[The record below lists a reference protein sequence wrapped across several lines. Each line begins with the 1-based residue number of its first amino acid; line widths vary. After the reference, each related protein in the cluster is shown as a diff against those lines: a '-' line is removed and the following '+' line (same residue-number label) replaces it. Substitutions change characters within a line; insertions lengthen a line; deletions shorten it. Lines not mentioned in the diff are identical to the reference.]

1 MFRDN
6 LNIALTE
13 LRANRLRSL
22 LTMLGI
28 VIGIAS
34 VIAIMTVGNSMNRA
48 VSESMSG
55 LGASNMSF
63 YVTQIDMD
71 YSDSN
76 FVREMKPRDMADEE
90 MFRDIEDRF
99 KGRIKG
105 VSLTKSVGDGNIGQR
120 KQELSTSIYGVNR
133 VALESKNLNIVAGR
147 LLRPRDYVNRA
158 KVAVISSKLS
168 DELYGK
174 DPEKAIGQSIE
185 CMIGEKFVGYSVI
198 GVYEHQASSDDF
210 AFGGGS
216 TECYIPL
223 MTAIIQMNEDYLFSD
238 FDVVAMPEED
248 PEKLLEEIKDYV
260 NEKYYREND
269 AYHIDGYSM
278 SSWIKESEKMTRTL
292 TLALSA
298 IAAISLLVGGIG
310 VMNIMVVSITER
322 TKEIGIRKALGATN
336 QAIRMQFITESI
348 VMCFVG
354 GLIGVVVGIGA
365 GLVISRMMNYPGAVP
380 VIWIFISVAFSA
392 AFGVFFGL
400 YPANKAAKM
409 DPIEALRY
417 E

>member
-34 VIAIMTVGNSMNRA
+34 VIAIMTVGNSMNKA
-48 VSESMSG
+48 VTESMSG

-63 YVTQIDMD
+63 YVTQIYNGPDDMGVERD
-71 YSDSN
+71 
-76 FVREMKPRDMADEE
+76 MKPRDMANED
-90 MFRDIEDRF
+90 MFKDIEERF

-105 VSLTKSVGDGNIGQR
+105 VSLTKTVGDGSIGQS
-120 KQELSTSIYGVNR
+120 KKDETVSINGVNSI
-133 VALESKNLNIVAGR
+133 ALESKNLNIVAGR
-147 LLRPRDYVNRA
+147 LLRPKDYVNRA
-158 KVAVISSKLS
+158 KVVIISSKLAE
-168 DELYGK
+168 DLYGK
-174 DPEKAIGQSIE
+174 DPERAIGQSLE
-185 CMIGEKFVGYSVI
+185 FMVNGKFVGYSVI
-198 GVYEHQASSDDF
+198 GVYEHQASKNDF
-210 AFGGGS
+210 TFGGGS

-223 MTAIIQMNEDYLFSD
+223 RTALMQMNEDFLFSD
-238 FDVVAMPEED
+238 FDVVALPEED
-248 PEKLLEEIKDYV
+248 PEKLLTEIKDYL
-260 NEKYYREND
+260 NEKYYSEND
-269 AYHIDGYSM
+269 AYNIDGYSM
-278 SSWIKESEKMTRTL
+278 SSWIKESEKMTKTL

-336 QAIRMQFITESI
+336 QAIRLQFITESI
-348 VMCFVG
+348 VMCFAG
-354 GLIGVVVGIGA
+354 GLIGVVLGIVA
-365 GLVISRMMNYPGAVP
+365 GMLISRAMSYPATVP
-380 VIWIFISVAFSA
+380 VFWIFVSVGFSV

>member
-13 LRANRLRSL
+13 LRANRLRSF

-34 VIAIMTVGNSMNRA
+34 VIAIMTVGSSMNKA
-48 VSESMSG
+48 VTESMSG

-63 YVTQIDMD
+63 YVTQID
-71 YSDSN
+71 YSSD
-76 FVREMKPRDMADEE
+76 VMRDMKPRDMASEE
-90 MFRDIEDRF
+90 MFEDIEDRF

-105 VSLTKSVGDGNIGQR
+105 VSLTKTVGDGSVGQS
-120 KQELSTSIYGVNR
+120 KQDLTVSINGVNR
-133 VALESKNLNIVAGR
+133 TALESKNLNIIAGR
-147 LLRPRDYVNRA
+147 LLMPRDYVNRA
-158 KVAVISSKLS
+158 KVVIISSKLAE
-168 DELYGK
+168 DLYGK
-174 DPEKAIGQSIE
+174 DPKKAIGQSLEI
-185 CMIGEKFVGYSVI
+185 MAGNKFVGYSVI
-198 GVYEHQASSDDF
+198 GVYEHQASKSDF
-210 AFGGGS
+210 IYSGGEGS
-216 TECYIPL
+216 TEAYIPL
-223 MTAIIQMNEDYLFSD
+223 RTAIAQMNDDYLFSD
-238 FDVVAMPEED
+238 FDVVALPEED
-248 PEKLLEEIKDYV
+248 PEKLLEEIKDYL
-260 NEKYYREND
+260 NEKYYRDND
-269 AYHIDGYSM
+269 AYNIDGYSM
-278 SSWIKESEKMTRTL
+278 SSWIKESEKMTKTL

-336 QAIRMQFITESI
+336 QAIRLQFITESI

-354 GLIGVVVGIGA
+354 GLIGVVLGIAA
-365 GLVISRMMNYPGAVP
+365 GMGISKAMSYPGTVP
-380 VIWIFISVAFSA
+380 VFWIFVSVAFSV

>member
-6 LNIALTE
+6 LDIALTE
-13 LRANRLRSL
+13 LRANRLRTL

-34 VIAIMTVGNSMNRA
+34 VIAIMTVGNSMNKA
-48 VSESMSG
+48 VSASMNEM
-55 LGASNMSF
+55 GAGNMSF
-63 YVTQIDMD
+63 YVTQKERG
-71 YSDSN
+71 SDVP
-76 FVREMKPRDMADEE
+76 VREKKARDMADED
-90 MFRDIEDRF
+90 MLNDIEERF
-99 KGRIKG
+99 RGRIKG
-105 VSLTKSVGDGNIGQR
+105 VALSKSVGDGKIGQR
-120 KQELSTSIYGVNR
+120 KKELTVSIVGVNAI
-133 VALESKNLNIVAGR
+133 ALESKNLNMVAGR
-147 LLRPRDYVNRA
+147 QFRQKDYSDRA
-158 KVAVISSKLS
+158 KVVIISSKLAK
-168 DELYGK
+168 DLYGK
-174 DPEKAIGQSIE
+174 DPENAVGQSLE
-185 CMIGEKFVGYSVI
+185 CQVQDRFFGYSVI
-198 GVYEHQASSDDF
+198 GVYEHQASKNDF
-210 AFGGGS
+210 MMMDGGS

-223 MTAIIQMNEDYLFSD
+223 RTALTQLNQDFQFTD
-238 FDVVAMPEED
+238 FDVVSVPEED
-248 PEKLLEEIKDYV
+248 PENMLNEIKDYL
-260 NEKYYREND
+260 NEKYYKEND
-269 AYHIDGYSM
+269 TYHVDGYSM
-278 SSWIKESEKMTRTL
+278 SSWVKESEKMTQTL

-348 VMCFVG
+348 VMCLAG
-354 GLIGVVVGIGA
+354 GLIGVVLGIAA
-365 GLVISRMMNYPGAVP
+365 GLGISKAMSYPGTIP
-380 VIWIFISVAFSA
+380 VLWIFVSVGFSV

>member
-13 LRANRLRSL
+13 LRANRLRTL

-34 VIAIMTVGNSMNRA
+34 VIAIMTVGSSMNKA

-55 LGASNMSF
+55 LGVGNMSF
-63 YVTQIDMD
+63 YVT
-71 YSDSN
+71 SN
-76 FVREMKPRDMADEE
+76 KTDEGDVVQPREMKTRDMADEH
-90 MFRDIEDRF
+90 MLNDIEERF
-99 KGRIKG
+99 NGRIKG
-105 VSLTKSVGDGNIGQR
+105 VSLSKSVGQGKIGQR
-120 KQELSTSIYGVNR
+120 KKELNVSINGVNR
-133 VALESKNLNIVAGR
+133 TALESKNLNMTAGR
-147 LLRPRDYVNRA
+147 QFSARDYSNRA
-158 KVAVISSKLS
+158 KVVIISSKLAA
-168 DELYGK
+168 DLYGS
-174 DPEKAIGQSIE
+174 DPESAIGQSLE
-185 CMIGEKFVGYSVI
+185 CQVNDRFFGYSVV
-198 GVYEHQASSDDF
+198 GVYEHQASRNDF
-210 AFGGGS
+210 MMGDSA
-216 TECYIPL
+216 TDCYIPL
-223 MTAIIQMNEDYLFSD
+223 MTALIQLNQDYIFSE
-238 FDVVAMPEED
+238 FDVVAAPEED
-248 PEKLLEEIKDYV
+248 PESLLGEIMNYV
-260 NEKYYREND
+260 NEKYYRDND
-269 AYHIDGYSM
+269 TYHLDGFSM
-278 SSWIKESEKMTRTL
+278 SSWVKESENMTRTL

-348 VMCFVG
+348 VMCLAG
-354 GLIGVVVGIGA
+354 GVIGVLLGIAA
-365 GLVISRMMNYPGAVP
+365 GMGISRAMNYPATVP
-380 VIWIFISVAFSA
+380 VMWIFISVAFSA